1 MSPEGLVLSARTGV
15 QSSLPFS
22 RSFALARALAGLVPT
37 HIGVETCSTAFGGEG
52 QLYRGGI
59 QPCNAGS
66 PEQLG
71 NIAGP
76 QPLMRAR

>member
-37 HIGVETCSTAFGGEG
+37 HSEAEMYSSSFGGEG
-52 QLYRGGI
+52 QLYRAGNP
-59 QPCNAGS
+59 PCNAD
-66 PEQLG
+66 
-71 NIAGP
+71 
-76 QPLMRAR
+76 M